1 MPRLA
6 SALLV
11 VGLLVATAAAF
22 AVTERLKLVRS
33 PISQT
38 QLDRRVFSPVCACES
53 DTVELGFRLREAD
66 SLTITVVDAG
76 GRTVSTLIADERR
89 SAGPVAV
96 RWDGRRDDGSVVPEG
111 TYKPRVRL
119 AGQRRT
125 IELPNPMRVD
135 TTPPDVVE
143 LDVRPPA
150 FSPDGD
156 GRRDKVAVRYALSEE
171 GRAELY
177 VGGELRV
184 THRRRVLAGKI
195 DWHGLAGE
203 RGLPR
208 GPYELSLAAVDR
220 AGNRSDPAGPV
231 TVTIRYVE
239 LSRKSIRVRAGS
251 RFSVRV
257 ATDAESFSWRLGRAG
272 GSSPPGVLVVRAP
285 VRPGR
290 YALVVEANDRRARA
304 NVIVE
309 AARAR

>member
-11 VGLLVATAAAF
+11 IGLLVATAAAF

-33 PISQT
+33 PILET
-38 QLDRRVFSPVCACES
+38 QLDRRVFSPVCGCES
-53 DTVELGFRLREAD
+53 ATVEIGFRLRNAD
-66 SLTITVVDAG
+66 RLSVTIVDTG
-76 GRTVSTLIADERR
+76 GRTVSTLIAEERR
-89 SAGPVAV
+89 PAGPVTV
-96 RWDGRRDDGSVVPEG
+96 RWDGRGDDGSIVAEG
-111 TYKPRVRL
+111 TYKPRVHL

-125 IELPNPMRVD
+125 IELPNPMRLD
-135 TTPPDVVE
+135 TTPPEVAE
-143 LDVRPPA
+143 LDAQPLT

-156 GRRDKVAVRYALSEE
+156 SRRDKVAVRYRLSEE

-184 THRRRVLAGKI
+184 THRRRTLAGKI

-208 GPYELSLAAVDR
+208 GPYELSLVAVDR

-239 LSRKSIRVRAGS
+239 LSRKAIRVRAGS

-272 GSSPPGVLVVRAP
+272 GSSVPGVLVVRAP
-285 VRPGR
+285 ERPGR
-290 YALVVEANDRRARA
+290 YALVVQANDRRARA
-304 NVIVE
+304 NVTVE
-309 AARAR
+309 AARAG

>member
-1 MPRLA
+1 VPRLA

-33 PISQT
+33 PILGT
-38 QLDRRVFSPVCACES
+38 ELDRRVFSPVCGCES
-53 DTVELGFRLREAD
+53 ATVELGFRLRVAD
-66 SLTITVVDAG
+66 RLTVTVVDAD
-76 GRTVSTLIADERR
+76 GRTVSSLLDEER
-89 SAGPVAV
+89 SPAGPVTV

-143 LDVRPPA
+143 LAAQPLR

-156 GRRDKVAVRYALSEE
+156 GRRDKVAVRYRLSEE
-171 GRAELY
+171 ARAELY

-184 THRRRVLAGKI
+184 THRRRVLEGKV
-195 DWHGLAGE
+195 DWHGLAGA

-208 GPYELSLAAVDR
+208 GRYELSLVAVDR
-220 AGNRSDPAGPV
+220 AGNRSDPAGAV
-231 TVTIRYVE
+231 AVTIRYVE
-239 LSRKSIRVRAGS
+239 LSRQAIRVRAGG

-272 GSSPPGVLVVRAP
+272 GSSVPGVLVVRAP
-285 VRPGR
+285 ERPGR

-304 NVIVE
+304 NVKVE
-309 AARAR
+309 AARAG